1 VVGTKHRIRSPLAS
15 PPAPDAPDADD
26 TRPAAAAWVELVHN
40 LHDGSDVPE
49 QVAASR
55 RAADAARRVVAG
67 LTGTPVDAPTL
78 DEVTAT
84 LEHVAAVLEPH
95 QLRSRFDNTG
105 GLHGGT
111 RADYRV
117 WESHPLLGPSHPFA
131 PPIRVER
138 HGDRAVATATY
149 NHVYEGPP
157 GAVHGGVVAAA
168 FDIVLG
174 SAASIVKRPG
184 LTGTLTVRYRKAM
197 PLYTPIRFEGW
208 IEKVE
213 ERKTL
218 VAARATAGDEL
229 VAEAEGVFVRIS
241 ERRLDPPDLRE

>member
-1 VVGTKHRIRSPLAS
+1 
-15 PPAPDAPDADD
+15 
-26 TRPAAAAWVELVHN
+26 LVHN
-40 LHDGSDVPE
+40 LHEGDDVPE

-78 DEVTAT
+78 DEVTAA

-95 QLRSRFDNTG
+95 QLRSRFEGTKGLRG
-105 GLHGGT
+105 GAT
-111 RADYRV
+111 ADPRV

-131 PPIRVER
+131 PPMRVER
-138 HGDRAVATATY
+138 HGERAVATATY
-149 NHVYEGPP
+149 THVYEGPP

-174 SAASIVKRPG
+174 STASIVQRPG

-197 PLYTPIRFEGW
+197 PLYTEIRFEGW
-208 IEKVE
+208 IERVD

-218 VAARATAGDEL
+218 VAANAIAGGEL
-229 VAEAEGVFVRIS
+229 IAEAEGIFVRIA
-241 ERRLDPPDLRE
+241 ERRLDPPVFDA